1 MNEVVKLERHDVI
14 AIVTVNSPP
23 VNALSAAVR
32 GGIFECMK
40 SAIADA
46 EVKAI
51 VLTCGGR
58 TFIAGADITEF
69 GKPPKPPGLAEVLV
83 LMENSPKPIIAAIH
97 GTALGGGLEV
107 ALACHYRVA
116 TKEARLGLPEV
127 KLGLLPGAGG
137 TQRLPRAVGP
147 ELAVK
152 MIVSGDPI
160 GAAEALK
167 NGLIEEIVEGPAAGG
182 EAFARKV
189 LAEKRPLRKLR
200 DDDSKLAAA
209 KADISIF
216 TNAVAALTKKARG
229 LEAPFAAADAVRA
242 AIELPFD
249 EGLKKEREGFL
260 KLVSSD
266 QSKAQ
271 RYAFFSEREAAKIAG
286 VPEGTKPRPV
296 ERVAIIGAGTMGG
309 GIAMSFANAG
319 IPVTLIE
326 TSEEQLKR
334 GMGVM
339 QKNYEATAARGGI
352 PADAPAKR
360 MGLITGVVG
369 LENVKDAD
377 LVIEAVFETMAVKKE
392 VFEALDK
399 HAKPGAVLASNTS
412 YLNIDEIAKVTKRPQ
427 DVLGMH
433 FFSPANVMK
442 LCEIVR
448 ADKTAP
454 DALTT
459 AVSIARKIA
468 KVPAVVGVC
477 DGFVGNRMLAQ
488 RGKQSEK
495 LLFEGALPQQVD
507 AVVTKFGMPM
517 GPFAMSDLAGL
528 DIGWRSRKDRGI
540 KSEIADALCEAGRF
554 GQKTGK
560 GYYKYEAGSRA
571 ALPDPEVEKLIDE
584 TLQRLGRKKRV
595 VSDDEILERMMYP
608 MINEGARILEEN
620 IAARPSDID
629 VIWLYGYG
637 WPIYRGGPMFY
648 ADQVGLKHIADRLSY
663 YAKETNDPS
672 LEPAPCSSVSP
683 PKARPLRRWPRSRRR
698 LDGASRRAVLSGK
711 ASAGTTRS
719 RAARCPTCCRQR
731 SPSSASRPAH
741 RIPRPADQLQRTR
754 SAGGDSRQ
762 RLPSRR
768 LRQEQFGRAVPRQ
781 FAGSSRQ
788 FLRRAEGR
796 RPRRASVAA
805 RRRDRAV
812 AQAHGLR
819 RAGAGHQQ
827 PLGAAADRAEIPR
840 QGPARSP
847 DRLRGRSLGQG
858 RNAADGA
865 AGSSA
870 IVTYKQFTDGATKPA
885 QWPAIS
891 ADDVALLQYT
901 GGTTGLAEGRDAQ
914 PRQSDVG
921 GVGLRRLGQAG
932 ARRAQ
937 RDRARDLRAAAVSHL
952 RADGGAALRDPARPS
967 DLAAPTLRCRS
978 RHARHRG
985 QARDR
990 LSRACRRCGSRSPH
1004 CPISTSA
1011 ICPRWCP
1018 AAPAARRCRSRSQK
1032 SSSAGSA

>member
-1 MNEVVKLERHDVI
+1 MSEVAKLDRHDI
-14 AIVTVNSPP
+14 IGIVTIDSPP

-32 GGIFECMK
+32 GGILDNVK
-40 SAIADA
+40 AAIADPA
-46 EVKAI
+46 IKAI

-69 GKPPKPPGLAEVLV
+69 GKPPKPPALNDVLSTI
-83 LMENSPKPIIAAIH
+83 ENSPKPVIAAIH

-116 TKEARLGLPEV
+116 TKEAKLGLPEV

-152 MIVSGDPI
+152 MIVGGDPI

-167 NGLIEEIVEGPAAGG
+167 AGLIEEIVEGPASGG

-189 LAEKRPLRKLR
+189 VAENRPLRKLR

-209 KADISIF
+209 KADRTIF
-216 TNAVAALTKKARG
+216 TSAVAAITKKSRG
-229 LEAPFAAADAVRA
+229 LEAPFAAADAVGY
-242 AIELPFD
+242 AIDLPFD

-260 KLVSSD
+260 KLLTSD

-271 RYAFFSEREAAKIAG
+271 RYAFFAEREAAKIAG
-286 VPEGTKPRPV
+286 VPEGTKGRKV

-326 TSEEQLKR
+326 TAEEQLKR

-339 QKNYEATAARGGI
+339 QKNWEATAARGGI

-360 MGLITGVVG
+360 MALIDGKVG

-392 VFEALDK
+392 VFGKLDQY
-399 HAKPGAVLASNTS
+399 AKPGAVLASNTS
-412 YLNIDEIAKVTKRPQ
+412 YLNIDAIAAETSRPQ

-448 ADKTAP
+448 AAKTAP
-454 DALTT
+454 DALVT

-488 RGKQSEK
+488 RGKQAEK

-517 GPFAMSDLAGL
+517 GPFAMGDLAGL

-571 ALPDPEVEKLIDE
+571 PLPDPDVEKLIDE
-584 TLQRLGRKKRV
+584 TLAKLGLKRRA
-595 VSDDEILERMMYP
+595 VSDEEILERMMYP
-608 MINEGARILEEN
+608 MINEGAKILAEG

-629 VIWLYGYG
+629 VVWLYGYG
-637 WPIYRGGPMFY
+637 WPIYRGGPMY
-648 ADQVGLKHIADRLSY
+648 WADSVGLKHIAERLAF

-672 LEPAPCSSVSP
+672 LEPALLL
-683 PKARPLRRWPRSRRR
+683 KQLAEE
-698 LDGASRRAVLSGK
+698 GKTFASLAQGK
-711 ASAGTTRS
+711 AA
-719 RAARCPTCCRQR
+719 
-731 SPSSASRPAH
+731 
-741 RIPRPADQLQRTR
+741 
-754 SAGGDSRQ
+754 
-762 RLPSRR
+762 
-768 LRQEQFGRAVPRQ
+768 
-781 FAGSSRQ
+781 
-788 FLRRAEGR
+788 
-796 RPRRASVAA
+796 
-805 RRRDRAV
+805 
-812 AQAHGLR
+812 
-819 RAGAGHQQ
+819 
-827 PLGAAADRAEIPR
+827 
-840 QGPARSP
+840 
-847 DRLRGRSLGQG
+847 
-858 RNAADGA
+858 
-865 AGSSA
+865 
-870 IVTYKQFTDGATKPA
+870 
-885 QWPAIS
+885 
-891 ADDVALLQYT
+891 
-901 GGTTGLAEGRDAQ
+901 
-914 PRQSDVG
+914 
-921 GVGLRRLGQAG
+921 
-932 ARRAQ
+932 
-937 RDRARDLRAAAVSHL
+937 
-952 RADGGAALRDPARPS
+952 
-967 DLAAPTLRCRS
+967 
-978 RHARHRG
+978 
-985 QARDR
+985 
-990 LSRACRRCGSRSPH
+990 
-1004 CPISTSA
+1004 
-1011 ICPRWCP
+1011 
-1018 AAPAARRCRSRSQK
+1018 
-1032 SSSAGSA
+1032 